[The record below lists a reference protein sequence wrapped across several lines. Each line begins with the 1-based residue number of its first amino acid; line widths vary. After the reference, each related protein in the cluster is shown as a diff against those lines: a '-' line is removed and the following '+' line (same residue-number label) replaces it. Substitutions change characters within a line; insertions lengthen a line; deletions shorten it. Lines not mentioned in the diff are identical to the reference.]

1 MSGRMA
7 DRVRR
12 CIVDGDVARGLLWS
26 VVIKVLMESFAAA
39 FEAGKQT
46 PIRSIIE
53 TLIIETWGDRGV
65 NCVIT
70 KHLLNEQ
77 YCSIV
82 FDLD

>member
-1 MSGRMA
+1 MA

-26 VVIKVLMESFAAA
+26 VVRKVLMESFAAA
-39 FEAGKQT
+39 FEVGKQT

-53 TLIIETWGDRGV
+53 TLIVETWGDRGV

-70 KHLLNEQ
+70 KDLLNEQ
-77 YCSIV
+77 YCLIA